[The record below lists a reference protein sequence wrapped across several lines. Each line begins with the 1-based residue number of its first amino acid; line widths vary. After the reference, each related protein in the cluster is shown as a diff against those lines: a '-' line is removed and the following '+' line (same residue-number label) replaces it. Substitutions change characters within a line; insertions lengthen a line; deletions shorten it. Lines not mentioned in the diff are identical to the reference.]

1 MQKGALGERPRRP
14 VRAAALRLLA
24 AVAALALCG
33 AMKVPAPVSG
43 IGERLYREGQLAAGE
58 PLRGERAGA
67 PPLLGRDAACQ
78 QCHRRSGLGM
88 VEGQIII
95 PPIAGRVLFAPGKR
109 IAPDSIAHSD
119 ATHLPATPPDRSAY
133 DESTLARAIRD
144 GIGATGQRLD
154 YLMPRFD
161 LDDASM
167 HELIAYLR
175 RLAPVRVPGVTDS
188 ELHFAT
194 IVTPDAEPVARGG
207 MLDVLEK
214 YFAANNAAYYGGN
227 AQRASGERSVRL
239 QRLWLLHVWR
249 LSGAPE
255 TWEAQ
260 LDQRM
265 SAEPVFAVV
274 SGLGGKNWEPVHRFC
289 ERQSVPCLLPN
300 VDLPVVAANDFY
312 PVYFSQGVLLEAQLI
327 AARLA
332 QPRPDSAA
340 RVRIVQVFRRD
351 DIGAAAAARLRA
363 ALAPGSEAVD
373 HAFGPGGGPQQLT
386 QALRDVK
393 AGDVLVLWLRAAD
406 LKALPAPTPKN
417 AEVYASGVMG
427 GLEQA
432 PLSPAWRDI
441 ARIAYPFE
449 LPEARSLRLNYPLGW
464 FHLEKI
470 PVVDERVQ
478 VDTYIAC
485 SVLAQTLSSMIG
497 EYQRDYLVE
506 RVEAMLS
513 SRLVDG
519 YYSRLGLAPGQRY
532 ASKGG
537 YLVRFAEPAGVR
549 VVADG
554 NWIVP

>member
-1 MQKGALGERPRRP
+1 MRKAALGECSRRP
-14 VRAAALRLLA
+14 VRAATLRLLGA
-24 AVAALALCG
+24 AAALALCG
-33 AMKVPAPVSG
+33 AMTVPAPVSG
-43 IGERLYREGQLAAGE
+43 VGERLYREGQLATGE

-67 PPLLGRDAACQ
+67 PPLLGRDAACA

-109 IAPDSIAHSD
+109 IAPDSPEHSD

-133 DESTLARAIRD
+133 DEAMLARAIRD
-144 GIGATGQRLD
+144 GVGAAGRRLD

-161 LDDASM
+161 LDDAAM
-167 HELIAYLR
+167 KELIAYLR
-175 RLAPVRVPGVTDS
+175 RLAPARVPGVTDS
-188 ELHFAT
+188 ELHLAT

-207 MLDVLEK
+207 MLEVLEK
-214 YFAANNAAYYGGN
+214 YFAANDAAYYGGG
-227 AQRASGERSVRL
+227 AQRASGGRSVRL
-239 QRLWLLHVWR
+239 QRLWRLHVWQ

-265 SAEPVFAVV
+265 RAEPVFAVV

-300 VDLPVVAANDFY
+300 VDLPVVAADDFY

-327 AARLA
+327 AARLS
-332 QPRPDSAA
+332 QPRPDRTA
-340 RVRIVQVFRRD
+340 RVRVVQVFRRD

-363 ALAPGSEAVD
+363 ALAPGAEPVD
-373 HAFGPGGGPQQLT
+373 HALDPGGGRQQLT

-393 AGDVLVLWLRAAD
+393 TGDVLVLWLRAAD
-406 LKALPAPTPKN
+406 LQVLPAPKPKN
-417 AEVYASGVMG
+417 PEVYASGVMG

-432 PLSPAWRDI
+432 PLSPAWRRI

-449 LPEARSLRLNYPLGW
+449 LPEARRLRLNYALGW
-464 FHLEKI
+464 FHLEQI
-470 PVVDERVQ
+470 PVVNERVQ

>member
-1 MQKGALGERPRRP
+1 MR
-14 VRAAALRLLA
+14 
-24 AVAALALCG
+24 
-33 AMKVPAPVSG
+33 
-43 IGERLYREGQLAAGE
+43 
-58 PLRGERAGA
+58 
-67 PPLLGRDAACQ
+67 
-78 QCHRRSGLGM
+78 
-88 VEGQIII
+88 
-95 PPIAGRVLFAPGKR
+95 
-109 IAPDSIAHSD
+109 
-119 ATHLPATPPDRSAY
+119 
-133 DESTLARAIRD
+133 
-144 GIGATGQRLD
+144 
-154 YLMPRFD
+154 
-161 LDDASM
+161 
-167 HELIAYLR
+167 
-175 RLAPVRVPGVTDS
+175 
-188 ELHFAT
+188 
-194 IVTPDAEPVARGG
+194 
-207 MLDVLEK
+207 
-214 YFAANNAAYYGGN
+214 
-227 AQRASGERSVRL
+227 
-239 QRLWLLHVWR
+239 
-249 LSGAPE
+249 
-255 TWEAQ
+255 
-260 LDQRM
+260 
-265 SAEPVFAVV
+265 AEPVFAVV

-300 VDLPVVAANDFY
+300 VDLPVVAADDFY
-312 PVYFSQGVLLEAQLI
+312 PVYFSQGVLLEAQLV
-327 AARLA
+327 AARLS

-351 DIGAAAAARLRA
+351 DIGAAAAVRLRA
-363 ALAPGSEAVD
+363 ALAPGAEPVE
-373 HAFGPGGGPQQLT
+373 HAIEPGGGPQQLT
-386 QALRDVK
+386 EALRVK
-393 AGDVLVLWLRAAD
+393 TGDVLVLWLRAAD
-406 LKALPAPTPKN
+406 LKALPAPKAGNP
-417 AEVYASGVMG
+417 EVYASGVMG

-432 PLSPAWRDI
+432 PLSPAWRRI

-464 FHLEKI
+464 FHLEQI

>member
-1 MQKGALGERPRRP
+1 MRKAALGERSRRP
-14 VRAAALRLLA
+14 VRGAILRLLA
-24 AVAALALCG
+24 AAAALTLCG
-33 AMKVPAPVSG
+33 AMTVPAPVSG
-43 IGERLYREGQLAAGE
+43 VGERLYREGQLATGE

-67 PPLLGRDAACQ
+67 PPLLGRDAACE

-119 ATHLPATPPDRSAY
+119 ATHLPATPPDRIAY

-144 GIGATGQRLD
+144 GIGAAGRQLD

-175 RLAPVRVPGVTDS
+175 RLAPTRVPGLTDS

-194 IVTPDAEPVARGG
+194 IVTPDAAPAARDG
-207 MLDVLEK
+207 MLEVLEK
-214 YFAANNAAYYGGN
+214 YFAANNAAYYGGG
-227 AQRASGERSVRL
+227 APRASGGRSVRL
-239 QRLWLLHVWR
+239 QRQWLLHVWR
-249 LSGAPE
+249 LAGAPE

-265 SAEPVFAVV
+265 RAEPVFAVV
-274 SGLGGKNWEPVHRFC
+274 SGMGGKNWEPVHRFC

-300 VDLPVVAANDFY
+300 VDLPVVAADDFY

-327 AARLA
+327 AARLS
-332 QPRPDSAA
+332 QPRSDPTA
-340 RVRIVQVFRRD
+340 RVRVVQVFRRD

-363 ALAPGSEAVD
+363 ALASGAEPVD
-373 HAFGPGGGPQQLT
+373 RAIEPGGGPQQLT

-406 LKALPAPTPKN
+406 LKALPAPKPKN
-417 AEVYASGVMG
+417 PEVYASGVMG

-432 PLSPAWRDI
+432 PLPPAWRRI
-441 ARIAYPFE
+441 ALIAYPFE
-449 LPEARSLRLNYPLGW
+449 LPEARSLRLNYALGW
-464 FHLEKI
+464 FHLEQI